1 MSLDKNGFIYRN
13 SDEIFFNEE
22 EINEEGYEKLFQIT
36 KNQNSEYILNFNK
49 VEYDDT
55 ENISSLNNAWFLL
68 KPQKMENNISKY
80 KINEGDIIKIGR
92 ITIRITAIKNDKDNN
107 DYYLN
112 QKKNGN
118 NISNNSINIINSN
131 NNSRII
137 NEIIDITNIKKNNNI
152 NNKNNK
158 NLDSL
163 RTGTNQTMIPTT
175 KTSYKK
181 ILKEDKINIENKY
194 EVNIINENENSE
206 IKSLNNSENN
216 NNEINNNN
224 DINKRKYS
232 KNKICR
238 ICYMEEDDLDS
249 NPLLNPCICAGSM
262 KYIHYNCLRHWIINK
277 CYSKIETNNNNCSIF
292 KIRPVECELC
302 KTKFPDIIT
311 KNGNKYNISEFKPEY
326 DNYLIFESL
335 TLDKNKNK
343 YNYIVALNENEN
355 KICIGRDK
363 ESNILFSDISVSRT
377 HCILNIENN
386 NIYINDN
393 DSTFGTLILLQTSSI
408 NLSENLPLYIQ
419 IGRSFLKIVLKKNQ
433 FSFLCC
439 NTSEKPNNKYYFTQ
453 NEKKIFYRKKITLL
467 NLDDI
472 NNNEN
477 YNCLNENK
485 NDKNES
491 NINIKKIIIKKN
503 DEKNNSQIS
512 KKDNMN
518 NYLSNYYENTEK
530 MNGIKDSSV
539 NSRTLRKIR
548 FNDGLIQQKK
558 NQKENSIDINRDKNS
573 INEEIKS
580 DDLAHNNIN
589 DNSRSNQSKSIYI
602 DEEI

>member
-1 MSLDKNGFIYRN
+1 M
-13 SDEIFFNEE
+13 FNEE

-68 KPQKMENNISKY
+68 KPQKMDNNISKY

-92 ITIRITAIKNDKDNN
+92 ITIRINEIKNNKDNN

-112 QKKNGN
+112 QKKSGN

-137 NEIIDITNIKKNNNI
+137 NEIIDITNIKKNNINS
-152 NNKNNK
+152 NNKNK

-163 RTGTNQTMIPTT
+163 RTGTNQTMVPTT

-181 ILKEDKINIENKY
+181 IIKEDKINLENRY

-206 IKSLNNSENN
+206 IKSENNSEK
-216 NNEINNNN
+216 NNNN
-224 DINKRKYS
+224 DESNNKINKRKYS

-238 ICYMEEDDLDS
+238 ICYMEEDDSES

-277 CYSKIETNNNNCSIF
+277 CYSKIETNNNDCSIY

-326 DNYLIFESL
+326 ENYLIFESL

-343 YNYIVALNENEN
+343 YNYIVSLNENEN

-377 HCILNIENN
+377 HCMLNIENN

-393 DSTFGTLILLQTSSI
+393 DSTFGTLILLQSSSI

-419 IGRSFLKIVLKKNQ
+419 IGRSFLKIVPKKKQ
-433 FSFLCC
+433 FNFLCC
-439 NTSEKPNNKYYFTQ
+439 NTSEKPNNKYYFAQ
-453 NEKKIFYRKKITLL
+453 NEKQIFYRKKSTLL

-472 NNNEN
+472 NNKEN
-477 YNCLNENK
+477 DNLLNK
-485 NDKNES
+485 NNNES

-503 DEKNNSQIS
+503 DDNNDSQSS
-512 KKDNMN
+512 KKDNMH
-518 NYLSNYYENTEK
+518 NYLSNYYENTEN
-530 MNGIKDSSV
+530 MNGIKDSSHN

-548 FNDGLIQQKK
+548 FNDDLIHQEK
-558 NQKENSIDINRDKNS
+558 NQKEKIIDINRDKNI
-573 INEEIKS
+573 INKEKEIKN
-580 DDLAHNNIN
+580 DIDNNIN
-589 DNSRSNQSKSIYI
+589 DNSRSSRSDQSKSIYI
-602 DEEI
+602 NEDN